1 MFQMKKI
8 IKTVCLMMAF
18 LMCFAFSACYS
29 PTEEFTKV
37 NPGEL
42 PSPIPGKDYAALGME
57 RYENEVTI
65 KVASINYPLE
75 SNIKP
80 GTTCLTQTF
89 NAIAK
94 NVLNI
99 KLEYVVIAQSSNYDT
114 QLNLAISAKQM
125 PDMFYTTDANLFGS
139 LRKNGQLADLGDIFY
154 YLNDELKEVYL
165 ETMPEL
171 LPNVME
177 EGKLYALPMASNK
190 YESAQ
195 RLYIRKD
202 WLAAVGMSAPRT
214 TAEMIAVGE
223 AFYNNASLFRN
234 ANGTPLTQSSIIP
247 LTMHKDITWA
257 GSMGAAGLF
266 NIFGAQ
272 PTAYFEGD
280 DGKLYSGT
288 TSDGAKDAV
297 AFLREL
303 YGKKILDQQFIS
315 KNVDMVSDDIKSGK
329 VGMVFG
335 EWWMPADQLGVT
347 VEKVDGA
354 EWIAVDLPTHYAGQE
369 STPVVKKVNLTGYN
383 LVSKDCAHPEAV
395 AKLINLFYD
404 IYYNDFAEE
413 IYGSAVKPENGFYY
427 NMVPIK
433 LWNSAASILEYKRVK
448 EVFDDAYAAGM
459 RESWKVL
466 SASEYADLSETE
478 KTAYDQQIAIYN
490 RLRARE
496 KKLHW
501 DKGYPYF
508 CALKAGVAIENMTAT
523 QRAGWGIY
531 ECMVSEDGGY
541 AYVTDLT
548 EKRKTAKYDMFYGTP
563 TSLMISKGDAMN
575 VYSAV
580 SFTAMITGSENM
592 NYWNTFVGE
601 YNRTGGDSVLKQVN
615 NWYVAQWK
623 GDE

>member
-1 MFQMKKI
+1 MKKI
-8 IKTVCLMMAF
+8 VRIVCLIVAF
-18 LMCFAFSACYS
+18 LVCFMFTACYVPS
-29 PTEEFTKV
+29 EEFEKV
-37 NPGEL
+37 NPGTL
-42 PSPIPGKDYAALGME
+42 PDPIPGKDYAALGLE

-89 NAIAK
+89 NKMAK
-94 NVLNI
+94 DVLNI
-99 KLEYVVIAQSSNYDT
+99 KLEYVVVAQSANYDT
-114 QLNLAISAKQM
+114 QLNLAISAKRM

-139 LRKNGQLADLGDIFY
+139 LRKNGQLADLGDVFY
-154 YLNDELKEVYL
+154 YLNDELREVYL

-171 LPNVME
+171 LPNVMT
-177 EGKLYALPMASNK
+177 EGKLYAFPMAANK
-190 YESAQ
+190 YEAAQ
-195 RLYIRKD
+195 RLYVRKD
-202 WLAAVGMSAPRT
+202 WLDILGLNAPRT
-214 TAEMIAVGE
+214 TADMIAIGE

-234 ANGTPLTQSSIIP
+234 ANGTPLTQSSIVP

-257 GSMGAAGLF
+257 GSMGSAGMF

-272 PTAYFEGD
+272 PTAYFEGED
-280 DGKLYSGT
+280 EKLYSGT

-303 YGKKILDQQFIS
+303 YSKKILDQQFIS

-347 VEKVDGA
+347 VEKVQGA
-354 EWIAVDLPTHYAGQE
+354 EWIAVDLPTHYDGQPA
-369 STPVVKKVNLTGYN
+369 TPVVKKVNLTGYN
-383 LVSKDCAHPEAV
+383 VVSKDCAHPEAA

-404 IYYNDFAEE
+404 IYYNDRAEE
-413 IYGSAVKPENGFYY
+413 IYGSGVKPENGFYY

-448 EVFDDAYAAGM
+448 QVFDDAYNAGA
-459 RESWKVL
+459 REGWKVL
-466 SASEYADLSETE
+466 SESEYAGLSDTGRA
-478 KTAYDQQIAIYN
+478 AYDEQFAAYD
-490 RLRARE
+490 RLRTRE

-501 DKGYPYF
+501 DKGYAYF
-508 CALKAGVAIENMTAT
+508 CALKAGIPIKDMTAA

-531 ECMVSEDGGY
+531 ECMVSEGGGY

-548 EKRKTAKYDMFYGTP
+548 EGRKSAKYDMFYGTP
-563 TSLMISKGDAMN
+563 TPLMISKGDAMN
-575 VYSAV
+575 TFSAV
-580 SFTAMITGSENM
+580 SFTAMITGDEDMS
-592 NYWNTFVGE
+592 YWNTFVND
-601 YNRTGGDSVLKQVN
+601 YNQMGGDSVINQVN
-615 NWYVAQWK
+615 KWYASQWK
-623 GDE
+623 GNE